1 MISAIDG
8 SSQINVQDVRSV
20 PQLPVNFSSMA
31 DSKNVD
37 EFPHLKNVQLPYIEN
52 EHVDMLIGSGCT
64 QAFIV
69 EDQAVGAPGE
79 PYAAKYPLGWTII
92 GPSKRSSNDPATVNL
107 QHEITN
113 EQLSL
118 QIQAMWD
125 HDCRD
130 LASSKTS
137 MSIAEK
143 SITKVNGRYQVKIP
157 FKTNPKLIPNN
168 KQVAA
173 KRLTYLKHKFIRQP
187 DLKANYTKTMNGYLK
202 DGYLREVTDSQ
213 LQEEG
218 SHGVW
223 YVPHHAVTHPK
234 KPGKVR
240 VVFDCLAQF
249 QGKSL
254 NDHTYMGPDLVN
266 SLLGILIRFR
276 EKPVAVMGD
285 IEMMYLRTQVYPKDQ
300 KFLRILWFPGGDI
313 RVTQRVYCMTSNLF
327 GAGFSGFNA
336 NFALRRCADDGI
348 GRYDP
353 DVIRSV
359 HENFYVDDFIMS
371 VNDNA
376 TAIKYIK
383 QLRCLLSEGG
393 LRLHKWMS
401 NSRDVLQSVSE
412 SERAGSVKELDK
424 STNLPT
430 DRTLGVNWNAD
441 KDAFTFNVELQRK
454 AVDLPV
460 TKRTILSTAA
470 SLFDPLGFL
479 APILL
484 ILKLLMQNL
493 FREKLDWDDPAPETL
508 KNQWYQWLDELPHIS
523 SIFIDRCLQPE
534 SYFTAPTIELHYFC
548 DASES
553 AYGAVCWEILR
564 QSDGNSKISFIMGKA
579 RVAPLK
585 LVTIPRLELC
595 GAVLAARLHETI
607 FGQMRSKVSKTY
619 FWCDSMTVLRYIR
632 KTTSRFK
639 TYVANRISII
649 QDLTRVRDW
658 RRIDGSLN
666 PADLASRG
674 FMPSEREKLKLWH
687 NGPEFL
693 KTGQY
698 PEKNTEAETVDTDEE
713 CTAMLKKA
721 PSTFLDDAITRCG
734 TWKNLLRVIMI
745 CLQYAA
751 SNLKR
756 RNQE

>member
-1 MISAIDG
+1 MYLKNKLTR
-8 SSQINVQDVRSV
+8 Q
-20 PQLPVNFSSMA
+20 PQLKESYV
-31 DSKNVD
+31 
-37 EFPHLKNVQLPYIEN
+37 
-52 EHVDMLIGSGCT
+52 
-64 QAFIV
+64 
-69 EDQAVGAPGE
+69 
-79 PYAAKYPLGWTII
+79 
-92 GPSKRSSNDPATVNL
+92 
-107 QHEITN
+107 
-113 EQLSL
+113 
-118 QIQAMWD
+118 
-125 HDCRD
+125 
-130 LASSKTS
+130 
-137 MSIAEK
+137 
-143 SITKVNGRYQVKIP
+143 
-157 FKTNPKLIPNN
+157 
-168 KQVAA
+168 
-173 KRLTYLKHKFIRQP
+173 
-187 DLKANYTKTMNGYLK
+187 KTMNGYLK
-202 DGYLREVTDSQ
+202 DGYLRPVTDEE

-218 SHGVW
+218 SFGVW

-240 VVFDCLAQF
+240 VVFDCSAQF

-285 IEMMYLRTQVYPKDQ
+285 IEMMYLRTQVYPEDQ
-300 KFLRILWFPGGDI
+300 KFLRILWFPDGDMQA
-313 RVTQRVYCMTSNLF
+313 TPRVYCMTSNLF

-401 NSRDVLQSVSE
+401 NSRDVLQSVPE

-441 KDAFTFNVELQRK
+441 KDAFTFNIELQRK
-454 AVDLPV
+454 AIDLPV

-484 ILKLLMQNL
+484 IPKLLIQNL
-493 FREKLDWDDPAPETL
+493 FREKYDWDDPAPENL
-508 KNQWYQWLDELPHIS
+508 KNQWHQWLGELPNIS
-523 SIFIDRCLQPE
+523 SIFIDRCLKPV
-534 SYFTAPTIELHYFC
+534 SGRTVSTVELHYFC

-553 AYGAVCWEILR
+553 AYGAVCLEIVR
-564 QSDGNSKISFIMGKA
+564 QNNGKSDVSFVMGKS

-607 FGQMRSKVSKTY
+607 SGQMRSKVSKTY

-632 KTTSRFK
+632 NTTSRFK
-639 TYVANRISII
+639 TYVAN
-649 QDLTRVRDW
+649 QDQHH
-658 RRIDGSLN
+658 
-666 PADLASRG
+666 SRPHTCEG
-674 FMPSEREKLKLWH
+674 L
-687 NGPEFL
+687 
-693 KTGQY
+693 
-698 PEKNTEAETVDTDEE
+698 EA
-713 CTAMLKKA
+713 
-721 PSTFLDDAITRCG
+721 
-734 TWKNLLRVIMI
+734 
-745 CLQYAA
+745 Y
-751 SNLKR
+751 
-756 RNQE
+756 